1 MEDEDATDWIPMTVQ
16 PAWCGWYETLS
27 ADGRVKRYWKGCHWW
42 SMTDPAYGFDTR
54 LILKPLAPTGAGNAH
69 QRQERA
75 TRQPRA
81 TANRSRNSRKRS
93 RKNSY
98 A

>member
-1 MEDEDATDWIPMTVQ
+1 MEDDAATDWISMTVQ

-54 LILKPLAPTGAGNAH
+54 LIQAPGTHWRGQRAPETGTRYAATESHRKPLP
-69 QRQERA
+69 Q
-75 TRQPRA
+75 
-81 TANRSRNSRKRS
+81 
-93 RKNSY
+93 
-98 A
+98 